1 VTAAVDT
8 NILLDILLPD
18 PQFRDES
25 RAFIERG
32 MKQGAIVICE
42 TVYSELSTFF
52 MKKRELDAFLED
64 LNITLKSST
73 RDSLF
78 KAGEAWKE
86 YLRTIGSTGS
96 LQEDPD
102 IQCTACGNRM
112 KINCTECGQSLTKRH
127 ILSDFIIGAHANA
140 LADTLITRD
149 RGIYKGYFKD
159 LTLNFGD

>member
-1 VTAAVDT
+1 MTAAVDT

-18 PQFRDES
+18 PQYRDTS
-25 RAFIERG
+25 RDCLKKG
-32 MKQGAIVICE
+32 MKEGAIVICE
-42 TVYSELSTFF
+42 LVYSELSTFF
-52 MKKRELDAFLED
+52 TKKRELDACLED

-86 YLRTIGSTGS
+86 YLKNR
-96 LQEDPD
+96 DPD
-102 IQCTACGNRM
+102 IQCTACGNTM
-112 KINCTECGQSLTKRH
+112 KVNCNKCGQPLSRRH
-127 ILSDFIIGAHANA
+127 ILSDFIIGAHAKV

>member
-1 VTAAVDT
+1 MTAAVDT

-18 PQFRDES
+18 PEFSDTS
-25 RAFIERG
+25 RAFLERG
-32 MKQGAIVICE
+32 MKEGAIVMCE

-52 MKKRELDAFLED
+52 TRKRELDAFLED

-78 KAGEAWKE
+78 TAGEAWKE
-86 YLRTIGSTGS
+86 YLRTR
-96 LQEDPD
+96 DPD

-112 KINCTECGQSLTKRH
+112 KVNCAECGQLLTKRH
-127 ILSDFIIGAHANA
+127 ILSDFIIGAHAQV